1 MVALTIWLL
10 LQLPRSL
17 AAGLGAVMVA
27 FLAAG
32 VWFRQRD
39 FGQYFEFK
47 TLAFSAP
54 LLLACAAVAL
64 SRFRR
69 VGPVLLAV
77 FVISA
82 GFAGR
87 LEVRAT
93 GAQLTA
99 DFVELRDWAG
109 DLPAGASIRLDTFP
123 PNQLWGSYML
133 SSHPLCSQAP
143 LLGTDYPHVVYSR
156 NADFIL
162 LDQDGREFYGGD
174 PPDARVPPVR
184 QNGEF
189 TLYRAKAGL
198 PGEDLC
204 SKRLPYGRDGLPE

>member
-1 MVALTIWLL
+1 
-10 LQLPRSL
+10 
-17 AAGLGAVMVA
+17 MVA

-69 VGPVLLAV
+69 AGPVLLAL

-93 GAQLTA
+93 G
-99 DFVELRDWAG
+99 R
-109 DLPAGASIRLDTFP
+109 S
-123 PNQLWGSYML
+123 
-133 SSHPLCSQAP
+133 
-143 LLGTDYPHVVYSR
+143 
-156 NADFIL
+156 
-162 LDQDGREFYGGD
+162 
-174 PPDARVPPVR
+174 
-184 QNGEF
+184 
-189 TLYRAKAGL
+189 
-198 PGEDLC
+198 
-204 SKRLPYGRDGLPE
+204 